1 MTEAHLLISTA
12 AIIAFAHT
20 ILGPDHYL
28 VFTAMGKARGWTLGR
43 TLRVTTICGVGHI
56 LSSVLIGVVGLLLG
70 AQLANLVAIES
81 FRGEIAGWA
90 LFSFGLMYLA
100 WGLRRAGQSHSSVK
114 SMTPWALF
122 IIFVLGP
129 CEALIPL
136 LMYPAAQQSAGL
148 VFTVALVFGTITLL
162 TMLLG
167 VVATTLGVNQLKLN
181 WNGRY
186 AHAVAGASIAI
197 CGGAI
202 TFLGL

>member
-1 MTEAHLLISTA
+1 MADGGLILLATA
-12 AIIAFAHT
+12 ASIAFVHT

-28 VFTAMGKARGWTLGR
+28 VFVAMGKARGWSLAR
-43 TLRVTTICGVGHI
+43 TLRVTAMCGTGHV
-56 LSSVLIGVVGLLLG
+56 LSSVVIGAVGLMLG
-70 AQLANLVAIES
+70 AQLAKLVAIES

-90 LFSFGLMYLA
+90 LFI
-100 WGLRRAGQSHSSVK
+100 V
-114 SMTPWALF
+114 
-122 IIFVLGP
+122 FVLGP

-136 LMYPAAQQSAGL
+136 LMYPAAQQSTVL
-148 VFTVALVFGTITLL
+148 VMSVALVFSVVTLA

-167 VVATTLGVNQLKLN
+167 VAVTTLGLSQLKLN

-186 AHAVAGASIAI
+186 AHAVAGASIAL